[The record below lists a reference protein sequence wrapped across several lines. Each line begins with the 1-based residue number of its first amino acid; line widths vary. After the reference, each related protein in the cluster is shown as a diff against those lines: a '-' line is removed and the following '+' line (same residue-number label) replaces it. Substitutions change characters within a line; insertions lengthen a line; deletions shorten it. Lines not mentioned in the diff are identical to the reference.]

1 MPFSREVV
9 LGDHNINT
17 DPDCNLS
24 GGRKK
29 CDCSKHQCAPPKIT
43 RNITSKDQIIVHE
56 DYDPIKVRNDI
67 ALVRLNEP
75 VPLFKDD
82 PQKSSA
88 IPVCLPWSENDPG
101 TNLEKLEEEGKKAI
115 LTGWGKISVR
125 IADTIRKKK
134 FGVSVPVL
142 RRVALPIANKI
153 CKDDPELKQYYDPD
167 IILCAGGKEG
177 NHNLHDFLSIK

>member
-1 MPFSREVV
+1 M
-9 LGDHNINT
+9 
-17 DPDCNLS
+17 
-24 GGRKK
+24 
-29 CDCSKHQCAPPKIT
+29 
-43 RNITSKDQIIVHE
+43 
-56 DYDPIKVRNDI
+56 
-67 ALVRLNEP
+67 RLNEP

-88 IPVCLPWSENDPG
+88 MPVCLPWSENDPG
-101 TNLEKLEEEGKKAI
+101 TNLEKLEEEEKKTI

-153 CKDDPELKQYYDPD
+153 CKDDPEETKKKRTIRTIGCFPSKSKGFPMTNYFIMQS
-167 IILCAGGKEG
+167 IL
-177 NHNLHDFLSIK
+177 